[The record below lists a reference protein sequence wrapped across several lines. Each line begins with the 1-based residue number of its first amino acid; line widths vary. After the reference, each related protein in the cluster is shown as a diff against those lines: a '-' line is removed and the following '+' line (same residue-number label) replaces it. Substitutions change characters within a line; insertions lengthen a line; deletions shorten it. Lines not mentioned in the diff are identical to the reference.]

1 MAVNWKR
8 GFFRLWLVIA
18 LLWLIPVGVVVAK
31 QLIKDLLVPA
41 TLEASE
47 RAANESC
54 KQPREI
60 DPLEGL
66 ICKFEEEVYGKSG
79 SLRVHPAAYVSLM
92 LAIVLLPPLVLLLPG
107 MVVAWIVRG
116 FVRIST

>member
-41 TLEASE
+41 TLEAS
-47 RAANESC
+47 A
-54 KQPREI
+54 
-60 DPLEGL
+60 
-66 ICKFEEEVYGKSG
+66 SG
-79 SLRVHPAAYVSLM
+79 
-92 LAIVLLPPLVLLLPG
+92 
-107 MVVAWIVRG
+107 
-116 FVRIST
+116 